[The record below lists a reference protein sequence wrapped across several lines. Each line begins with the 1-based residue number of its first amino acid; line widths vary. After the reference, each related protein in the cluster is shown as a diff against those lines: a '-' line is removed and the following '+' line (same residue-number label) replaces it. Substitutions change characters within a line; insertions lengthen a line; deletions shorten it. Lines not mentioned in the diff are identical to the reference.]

1 MEVPTGGFAAITG
14 RVGELEATVAGLG
27 RRLELA
33 TTAAGILRAAGMD
46 AAVVAVRPQ
55 ARHTRR
61 RHLSLVPPTGGGEK

>member
-1 MEVPTGGFAAITG
+1 VNVDTAEFQAITG
-14 RVGELEATVAGLG
+14 KVGELEATVAGLG

-46 AAVVAVRPQ
+46 AAVPAMRPP

-61 RHLSLVPPTGGGEK
+61 RHLSLVPPIGGQQ